1 MLMPFLFQS
10 CKDKVDAESPRV
22 IISSPYENETFST
35 VDTLDVIVKIT
46 DNEQIKS
53 LSISLL
59 DENYNALGV
68 ETTYPGSGT
77 DINFGT
83 DFILDQPFF
92 NSGTYYLAV
101 RANDGENIGSGYVQ
115 IQLTAIERVI
125 DNYLVV
131 TKNASQVQVYL
142 GNGMDNLQAAISYA
156 VDLRGVAFN
165 YRQNILGL
173 AGGTLGD
180 AVFYDMEEIE
190 VLQTIPGFGGNSIP
204 YFVGLD
210 YSNKTERFYVSQ
222 RDGQIKVLDKNAL
235 QISAAQLMPNTFAE
249 KVYAYD
255 DSIFAIQKA
264 ISSNTRVLSK
274 FSQSGALLNSY
285 SISGPVR
292 ELSKKSQEE
301 TFLWINR
308 PEGTAMGIVNN
319 INGAI
324 TYPYTRPDEPL
335 GSAVEIANGI
345 FAISTSTGL
354 YRYAY
359 SNGGTAVLNAS
370 LVNLTA
376 LYYDDLNGFIYGSKG
391 NMLYQISTTGVLVN
405 TFSFSDDVVYFGVDY
420 NR

>member
-1 MLMPFLFQS
+1 MLIPFSFQS
-10 CKDKVDAESPRV
+10 CKDKADEESPRV
-22 IISSPYENETFST
+22 IISSPFENETFST

-59 DENYNALGV
+59 DENFNGLGV
-68 ETTYPGSGT
+68 EATYPGSGT

-131 TKNASQVQVYL
+131 TKNETEAQVYF
-142 GNGMDNLQAAISYA
+142 GNIMDNLQTALSYA

-204 YFVGLD
+204 YFMGLN

-222 RDGQIKVLDKNAL
+222 RDGQIKILDKNAL

-255 DSIFAIQKA
+255 DSIFAVQKE
-264 ISSNTRVLSK
+264 ISSNARVLSK

-285 SISGPVR
+285 SVSGPVR
-292 ELSKKSQEE
+292 ELAKKSQEE
-301 TFLWINR
+301 TFLWIDS
-308 PEGTAMGIVNN
+308 PDGTVMGILNN
-319 INGAI
+319 SNGSI
-324 TYPYTRPDEPL
+324 TYPYARQDEPL
-335 GSAVEIANGI
+335 GAAVEIADGN
-345 FAISTSTGL
+345 FVISTSTGL

-370 LVNLTA
+370 LVNLTG
-376 LYYDDLNGFIYGSKG
+376 LYYDDLDGFIYGSKG
-391 NMLYQISTTGVLVN
+391 NIIYQISATGALVN
-405 TFSFSDDVVYFGVDY
+405 TFTYSDNVVYFGVDY